1 MFENFEIA
9 TYSIM
14 GKSFTQENGF
24 LVITCESK
32 SAFIERKLIESF
44 LEQLGKA
51 YDSHF
56 HIVEERSELDEII
69 LVTNL
74 PFTIYQKEFE
84 GQRTEFVNS
93 FKK

>member
-9 TYSIM
+9 MYSMM

-24 LVITCESK
+24 LVITCESGNV
-32 SAFIERKLIESF
+32 FVERKLIESF
-44 LEQLGKA
+44 LGRLAEGF
-51 YDSHF
+51 DTHF
-56 HIVEERSELDEII
+56 YIVEERTEQDEII

-74 PFTIYQKEFE
+74 PFSIYQKEFE
-84 GQRTEFVNS
+84 GLRKEFVDS

>member
-9 TYSIM
+9 MYSMM

-24 LVITCESK
+24 LVITCESENV
-32 SAFIERKLIESF
+32 FVERKLIESF
-44 LEQLGKA
+44 LEHLSKA

-56 HIVEERSELDEII
+56 HVVEERTESDEII

-74 PFTIYQKEFE
+74 PFSIYQKEFE
-84 GQRTEFVNS
+84 GLRKEFVDS